1 MPSSAELMYK
11 FYQIDLVL
19 VQPPRL
25 GFSVVTQSYG
35 VTALL
40 FAAAVRRLSSSF
52 TCHNDRFVIRYSPYR
67 GLKAI
72 EVELTHDPKEFMD
85 WAGLDLK
92 RFDRGFETETD
103 YFMWLTCLVD
113 NNQGTN
119 SEERKVKYERLLEK
133 RFPQGWKRM
142 AEAKRSADPTKMPKG
157 HGKIRLD
164 VLNKFRDWLATTI
177 YGTEAKDKVDAVKGE
192 GTTETDSAQ
201 AITTDMSNLS
211 IGQSSP
217 PPPSA
222 TAPVPSAREQNLL
235 NPETFLPLSFT
246 ANAALDYFGKVPEHQ
261 ALFDARKQEATVMA
275 ERQKRNMKEN
285 TDSQKAKEEAAAAKA
300 KDVPL
305 PPPTPVV
312 ATDEKER
319 SSRPEEIDEGVSL

>member
-1 MPSSAELMYK
+1 MYK

-85 WAGLDLK
+85 WAGLDSE
-92 RFDRGFETETD
+92 RFERGFETETD

-113 NNQGTN
+113 NDQGTN
-119 SEERKVKYERLLEK
+119 SGERNEKYERLLEK
-133 RFPQGWKRM
+133 RFPQGWRRM

-177 YGTEAKDKVDAVKGE
+177 YGPEDTVKVDKVKGE
-192 GTTETDSAQ
+192 VDTETDPAQ
-201 AITTDMSNLS
+201 AVTTEMSNLS
-211 IGQSSP
+211 IDKTSP
-217 PPPSA
+217 PPAP
-222 TAPVPSAREQNLL
+222 APVLSAREQNLL
-235 NPETFLPLSFT
+235 NPDTFLPLSFT

-275 ERQKRNMKEN
+275 EKQKRNMKEN

-305 PPPTPVV
+305 PPPTPVI

-319 SSRPEEIDEGVSL
+319 SSRPEDIDEGVSL